1 MPYQIYIA
9 SLSDYNAGILH
20 GKWINVEGLTVDD
33 IQKEIN
39 EILAA
44 SPYTAKY
51 GDMAE
56 EWAIHDYELGG
67 IKISEYEGLEA
78 VVSLV
83 KALEEHG
90 QAFAIYYNDVDDLE
104 QAKSSFEDAYQGEY
118 GSFLEYATQI
128 FDELYA
134 HDIPEYIQG
143 YIDYEAFARDLEA
156 EGYYIESGHVFRPV

>member
-1 MPYQIYIA
+1 MGRPLPFII
-9 SLSDYNAGILH
+9 
-20 GKWINVEGLTVDD
+20 T
-33 IQKEIN
+33 
-39 EILAA
+39 
-44 SPYTAKY
+44 
-51 GDMAE
+51 
-56 EWAIHDYELGG
+56 
-67 IKISEYEGLEA
+67 
-78 VVSLV
+78 
-83 KALEEHG
+83 
-90 QAFAIYYNDVDDLE
+90 DVDDLE

>member
-39 EILAA
+39 EILAS

-51 GDMAE
+51 GDVAE
-56 EWAIHDYELGG
+56 EWAIHDYELGR
-67 IKISEYEGLEA
+67 IRISEYEGLEA

-90 QAFAIYYNDVDDLE
+90 QAFAIYYN
-104 QAKSSFEDAYQGEY
+104 
-118 GSFLEYATQI
+118 
-128 FDELYA
+128 
-134 HDIPEYIQG
+134 
-143 YIDYEAFARDLEA
+143 RCRR
-156 EGYYIESGHVFRPV
+156 SGAG